1 VELPPGYRV
10 TVEERPSQEDRDVL
24 GLGLA
29 QYNRAFLG
37 ETNFARLAIFVRDEA
52 TRITA
57 GLDGYAYGGWLF
69 VHYLWVHSD
78 LRRRGIGRGLIAEA
92 ERRALVLGCHSAHLD
107 TFSFQAPDFY
117 KKLGYRVFG
126 AIDYPPDHRRFFLQ
140 KRLVEDLHADASE
153 LKSAELLCGSTP
165 GLPLAMKPEPGS
177 PRRSGRRQNLDC
189 G

>member
-1 VELPPGYRV
+1 MELPPGYRV

-24 GLGLA
+24 GLGLD

-92 ERRALVLGCHSAHLD
+92 ERRAFVLGCHSAHLD

-165 GLPLAMKPEPGS
+165 GLT
-177 PRRSGRRQNLDC
+177 PRDEV
-189 G
+189 

>member
-1 VELPPGYRV
+1 MELPPGYRV

-24 GLGLA
+24 GLGLD

-140 KRLVEDLHADASE
+140 KRLVSRA
-153 LKSAELLCGSTP
+153 
-165 GLPLAMKPEPGS
+165 
-177 PRRSGRRQNLDC
+177 
-189 G
+189 

>member
-1 VELPPGYRV
+1 M
-10 TVEERPSQEDRDVL
+10 RPSQEDREVL
-24 GLGLA
+24 GLGLD

-107 TFSFQAPDFY
+107 TFRSRRRISIRSSAIGCLGQSITRPTTGGSFC
-117 KKLGYRVFG
+117 
-126 AIDYPPDHRRFFLQ
+126 
-140 KRLVEDLHADASE
+140 
-153 LKSAELLCGSTP
+153 KSASWRI
-165 GLPLAMKPEPGS
+165 AMPM
-177 PRRSGRRQNLDC
+177 RLN
-189 G
+189 